1 MVAVSRRLLPAVVL
15 TLAAWAL
22 PVSAQVTQDAGGA
35 QPLKAFRV
43 CQDPNNLPFSN
54 EKGEGIENRIAEL
67 FAGQLKVPVQYYSF
81 PQRMAFVR
89 NTLRYKLPGEDFRCD
104 VILGVPAGW
113 GQASAT
119 KPYYRST
126 YALIFRKGKEL
137 DGVTSGGEF
146 LSKVQGASTK
156 PKIGLYDK
164 SPGSAWLAKHGLE
177 DAAVVYPILNPDP
190 EQFPGEIIAKDLAKG
205 DIDVALVWG
214 PIAGYYATHV
224 QGAEFNVVPLKS
236 EPGVRFDFAIAMG
249 VRYGEPAWKAQI
261 EKLIDTNQDAIHTIL
276 GEYGVPLVDEQG
288 ELLK

>member
-1 MVAVSRRLLPAVVL
+1 
-15 TLAAWAL
+15 
-22 PVSAQVTQDAGGA
+22 
-35 QPLKAFRV
+35 
-43 CQDPNNLPFSN
+43 
-54 EKGEGIENRIAEL
+54 
-67 FAGQLKVPVQYYSF
+67 
-81 PQRMAFVR
+81 
-89 NTLRYKLPGEDFRCD
+89 

-119 KPYYRST
+119 KAYYRST

-137 DGVTSGGEF
+137 DGVKSGSDF
-146 LSKVQGASTK
+146 LSKVQGANPK

-261 EKLIDTNQDAIHTIL
+261 EKLIDTNQGAIQAIL